1 LRGYISKEIEAKRHL
16 EGSQIKLHEDLQNI
30 MTRDL
35 QEVTI
40 GELRALKER
49 RLNDMQRRSRA
60 KWL

>member
-1 LRGYISKEIEAKRHL
+1 LRGYISKEIEAKRYL

-49 RLNDMQRRSRA
+49 RLNDMQRRSRV